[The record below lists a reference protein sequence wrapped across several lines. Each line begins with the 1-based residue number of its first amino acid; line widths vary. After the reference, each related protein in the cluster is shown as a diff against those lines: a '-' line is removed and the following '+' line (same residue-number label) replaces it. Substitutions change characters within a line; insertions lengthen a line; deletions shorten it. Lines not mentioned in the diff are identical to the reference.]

1 LRALIGP
8 AGFFTI
14 GAPFQH
20 KHNAMPL
27 KSARR
32 LICLMI
38 ALLFT
43 APALAVPGEGTRI
56 MISAPSDYAVDAGK
70 AVFARGG
77 NLIDVAVA
85 VGLTLA
91 VTNPSNASLGGGGF
105 ALLNMGQGVEVLDF
119 REAAPAATSP
129 DFYIKREKGASWNGG
144 SAVGVPGVAAGLW
157 AMHQKY
163 GKLDWAELFDTAIK
177 LARDGIEFS
186 GTESR
191 YSETQKDRFNPAG
204 FRHFYKSP
212 TQPYRPGEILKQPA
226 LAQALSLYREQGP
239 DGIYRGAVA
248 QDISA
253 SVQAAGGV
261 ITVDDMAAYK
271 VRWLQPLETEFNG
284 YRVYMMPPPSSGGAV
299 IKAAFELFGKV
310 GIQQQAP
317 LSVNEIHL
325 MAEVLNRAF
334 RGRALLGDPD
344 YHRNP
349 FDVILSQAY
358 LDEMARSIDISRAV
372 QLEPLVDKPVE
383 DSNQTTQFSILDA
396 EGNAI
401 SLTVTLNG
409 SYGSGVVSEKYGI
422 SLNNEMDDFT
432 TRPGEPNMF
441 GLVQGF
447 GNRVQPGKRPLSSMS
462 PTLVEKDGKIV
473 MTLGAAGGPRIIS
486 SVIQTIYRV
495 VVTGLDIDRA
505 VQFPRVHHQ
514 FLPNK
519 LYMDEFKFSP
529 ELVTGLQQRGHETVP
544 QRPSYLG
551 RVKAVRLNDRTYLEA
566 SFDNR
571 SEGAVG
577 GY

>member
-1 LRALIGP
+1 MSINQPVHAL
-8 AGFFTI
+8 FFL
-14 GAPFQH
+14 F
-20 KHNAMPL
+20 
-27 KSARR
+27 
-32 LICLMI
+32 
-38 ALLFT
+38 ALLFSSMFVT
-43 APALAVPGEGTRI
+43 SAQAVPGEGTKI
-56 MISAPSDYAVDAGK
+56 MISAPSEYAVDAGK
-70 AVFARGG
+70 AAYANGG

-85 VGLTLA
+85 VGLTLT

-105 ALLNMGQGVEVLDF
+105 ALLHMGQGVDVLDF

-129 DFYIKREKGASWNGG
+129 DFYVKHDKGASWNGG
-144 SAVGVPGVAAGLW
+144 TAVGVPGVAAGLW

-163 GKLDWAELFDTAIK
+163 GKLAWSDLFDTALR
-177 LARDGIEFS
+177 LAEGGIEFS
-186 GTESR
+186 GTQSR
-191 YSETQKDRFNPAG
+191 YSESQKDRLNPAG

-212 TQPYRPGEILKQPA
+212 QQPYLPGEVLKQPA
-226 LAQALSLYREQGP
+226 LAQALKLFRDQGA
-239 DGIYRGAVA
+239 DGFYRGDVA
-248 QDISA
+248 TDIA
-253 SVQAAGGV
+253 TTVQANGGV
-261 ITVDDMAAYK
+261 ITVADLANYQ
-271 VRWLQPLETEFNG
+271 VRWLKPLETRFKG
-284 YRVYMMPPPSSGGAV
+284 HRLFMMPPPSSGGAV
-299 IKAAFELFGKV
+299 IKTAFELFERV
-310 GIQQQAP
+310 DIERQAL
-317 LSVNEIHL
+317 LSIDELHL

-344 YHRNP
+344 FHNNP
-349 FDVILSQAY
+349 FDRILSQSY
-358 LDEMARSIDISRAV
+358 LDEMAQSIKIDKAV
-372 QLEPLVDKPVE
+372 QLTPLVDKPIAE
-383 DSNQTTQFSILDA
+383 STETTQFSILDA
-396 EGNAI
+396 QGNAI

-432 TRPGEPNMF
+432 TRPGEANAY
-441 GLVQGF
+441 GLQQGF

-462 PTLVEKDGKIV
+462 PTLVEKDGRIV

-495 VVTGLDIDRA
+495 LVSGLDIDRA

-529 ELVTGLQQRGHETVP
+529 EVVKGLQQRGHETVE
-544 QRPSYLG
+544 QRPSSLG
-551 RVKAVRLNDRTYLEA
+551 RIKAVRLNDKGYLEA

>member
-1 LRALIGP
+1 MPVKSLHRLVCLVL
-8 AGFFTI
+8 
-14 GAPFQH
+14 
-20 KHNAMPL
+20 AMF
-27 KSARR
+27 A
-32 LICLMI
+32 
-38 ALLFT
+38 T
-43 APALAVPGEGTRI
+43 AVQAVPGEGTRI

-70 AVFARGG
+70 AASAKGG

-105 ALLNMGQGVEVLDF
+105 ALVSMGQGVEVLDF
-119 REAAPAATSP
+119 REAAPGATSP
-129 DFYIKREKGASWNGG
+129 EFYLDLEKGASWNGG
-144 SAVGVPGVAAGLW
+144 TAIGVPGVAAGLW
-157 AMHQKY
+157 ALHQKY
-163 GKLDWAELFDTAIK
+163 GKLEWSTLFDTAMT
-177 LARDGIEFS
+177 LAVDGIEFS

-191 YSETQKDRFNPAG
+191 YSETQKDRLNPAG
-204 FRHFYKSP
+204 LKHFFRTPEQH
-212 TQPYRPGEILKQPA
+212 YRPGETLKQPA
-226 LAQALSLYREQGP
+226 LAQALQLFRDQGAA
-239 DGIYRGAVA
+239 GFYKGEVA
-248 QDISA
+248 RDIA
-253 SVQAAGGV
+253 TTVQANGGV
-261 ITVDDMAAYK
+261 ITAEDLAAYQ
-271 VRWLQPLETEFNG
+271 VRWLQPLQAEFNG
-284 YRVYMMPPPSSGGAV
+284 HKLYMMPPPSSGGAV
-299 IKAAFELFGKV
+299 IKAAFELFERV
-310 GIQQQAP
+310 DIQQQAP
-317 LSVNEIHL
+317 LSVDELHL

-344 YHRNP
+344 FHDNP
-349 FDVILSQAY
+349 FDTILADAY
-358 LDEMARSIDISRAV
+358 LDEMAQSIDKARAV
-372 QLEPLVDKPVE
+372 QLQPLVDKALD
-383 DSNQTTQFSILDA
+383 DSNETTQYSILDA

-409 SYGSGVVSEKYGI
+409 SYGSGVVSEKFGI

-441 GLVQGF
+441 GLVQGY

-462 PTLVEKDGKIV
+462 PTLVEKDGRII

-495 VVTGLDIDRA
+495 LVTGLDIDRA

-519 LYMDEFKFSP
+519 LYLDEYKFSP
-529 ELVTGLQQRGHETVP
+529 EVVTELQQRGHNTVE

-551 RVKAVRLNDRTYLEA
+551 RIKAVRLNDKNYLEA

>member
-1 LRALIGP
+1 ML
-8 AGFFTI
+8 
-14 GAPFQH
+14 
-20 KHNAMPL
+20 L
-27 KSARR
+27 KSTRR
-32 LICLMI
+32 LFCF
-38 ALLFT
+38 LFAVLFA
-43 APALAVPGEGTRI
+43 APALAVPSEGTRI

-70 AVFARGG
+70 AIWTKGG

-105 ALLNMGQGVEVLDF
+105 ALVSMGEGVEVLDF
-119 REAAPAATSP
+119 REMAPAATSA
-129 DFYIKREKGASWNGG
+129 DFYLKLEKGASWNGG
-144 SAVGVPGVAAGLW
+144 TAVGVPGVAAGLW
-157 AMHQKY
+157 ALHQKY
-163 GKLDWAELFDTAIK
+163 GKLKWADLFDSATN
-177 LARDGIEFS
+177 LALNGIEFS
-186 GTESR
+186 GTESA
-191 YSETQKDRFNPAG
+191 YSATQKDRLNPAG
-204 FRHFYKSP
+204 FKHFFKSP
-212 TQPYRPGEILKQPA
+212 QQHYRPGEILKQPA
-226 LAQALSLYREQGP
+226 LAQALNLYREQGP
-239 DGIYRGAVA
+239 DGIYKGAVA
-248 QDISA
+248 EDISA
-253 SVQAAGGV
+253 TVQAAGGV
-261 ITVDDMAAYK
+261 ITLADMAAYK

-284 YRVYMMPPPSSGGAV
+284 HKIYMMPPPSSGGAV
-299 IKAAFELFGKV
+299 MKAAFELFGKID
-310 GIQQQAP
+310 IQQQAP
-317 LSVNEIHL
+317 LSINEIHL

-344 YHRNP
+344 YHKNP
-349 FDVILSQAY
+349 FDLILSEKY
-358 LDEMARSIDISRAV
+358 LDEMAQSINISRAV
-372 QLEPLVDKPVE
+372 QLQPLVDKSAD
-383 DSNQTTQFSILDA
+383 DSNETTQFSILDA

-409 SYGSGVVSEKYGI
+409 SYGSGVVSEIFGI

-495 VVTGLDIDRA
+495 LVTRLDIDRA

-529 ELVTGLQQRGHETVP
+529 EVVAGLQQRGHETVE

-551 RVKAVRLNDRTYLEA
+551 RIKAVRLNDKKYLEA
-566 SFDNR
+566 TFDNR

>member
-1 LRALIGP
+1 MLLISIP
-8 AGFFTI
+8 RSLAIAAVLTF
-14 GAPFQH
+14 
-20 KHNAMPL
+20 
-27 KSARR
+27 SA
-32 LICLMI
+32 
-38 ALLFT
+38 A
-43 APALAVPGEGTRI
+43 AQAVPAEGTKI

-70 AVFARGG
+70 AAYAQGG

-105 ALLNMGQGVEVLDF
+105 ALMSMGDGVEVLDF
-119 REAAPAATSP
+119 REQAPAATSP
-129 DFYIKREKGASWNGG
+129 EFYLHRDKGASWNGG
-144 SAVGVPGVAAGLW
+144 AAVGVPGVAAGLW
-157 AMHQKY
+157 AMHQRY
-163 GKLDWAELFDTAIK
+163 GRLPWSDLFATAMR
-177 LARDGIEFS
+177 LATEGIEFS

-191 YSETQKDRFNPAG
+191 YSETQKERLNPAG
-204 FRHFYKSP
+204 LRHFYKTP
-212 TQPYRPGEILKQPA
+212 QRHYRPGEIFKQPA
-226 LAQALSLYREQGP
+226 LAQALMLYRDQGP
-239 DGIYRGAVA
+239 DGFYRGAVA
-248 QDISA
+248 RDIA
-253 SVQAAGGV
+253 ATVQANGGV
-261 ITVDDMAAYK
+261 ITEADLANYQ
-271 VRWLQPLETEFNG
+271 VRWLEPLQTEFKG
-284 YRVYMMPPPSSGGAV
+284 YELYMMPPPSSGGVV
-299 IKAAFELFGKV
+299 IQSAFEIFERI
-310 GIQQQAP
+310 GIEQQAP
-317 LSVNEIHL
+317 LGIDELHL
-325 MAEVLNRAF
+325 LAEGLNRAF

-344 YHRNP
+344 FHDNP
-349 FDVILSQAY
+349 FERILAPAY
-358 LDEMARSIDISRAV
+358 LDEMAQSIDSAKAV
-372 QLEPLVDKPVE
+372 QLTPLVDKPLD
-383 DSNQTTQFSILDA
+383 DSNETTQFSILDA
-396 EGNAI
+396 DGNAI

-409 SYGSGVVSEKYGI
+409 SYGSGVVTEKYGI

-462 PTLVEKDGKIV
+462 PTLVAKNGRIV

-495 VVTGLDIDRA
+495 LVTGLDLDRA

-529 ELVTGLQQRGHETVP
+529 EVIAGLQRRGHETLE

-551 RVKAVRLNDRTYLEA
+551 RIKAVRLNDRNYLEA
-566 SFDNR
+566 AYDNR

>member
-1 LRALIGP
+1 MFVKLPRY
-8 AGFFTI
+8 
-14 GAPFQH
+14 
-20 KHNAMPL
+20 
-27 KSARR
+27 
-32 LICLMI
+32 
-38 ALLFT
+38 LLFL
-43 APALAVPGEGTRI
+43 ALAFIFTGVHAVPGEGTRI
-56 MISAPSDYAVDAGK
+56 MISAPSNYAVDAGK
-70 AVFARGG
+70 MASAQGG

-105 ALLNMGQGVEVLDF
+105 ALISMGESVEVLDF

-129 DFYIKREKGASWNGG
+129 EFYLGLEKGASWNGG
-144 SAVGVPGVAAGLW
+144 TAVGVPGVAAGLW
-157 AMHQKY
+157 AMHQKH
-163 GKLDWAELFDTAIK
+163 GQLEWSSLFDTAMT
-177 LARDGIEFS
+177 LALDGIEFS

-191 YSETQKDRFNPAG
+191 YTESQKDRLNPAG
-204 FRHFYKSP
+204 LGHFFKTP
-212 TQPYRPGEILKQPA
+212 QQHYRPGETLKQPS
-226 LAQALSLYREQGP
+226 LAQALKLLRDKGA
-239 DGIYRGAVA
+239 DGFYRGEVA
-248 QDISA
+248 EDIA
-253 SVQAAGGV
+253 ATVQANGGV
-261 ITVDDMAAYK
+261 ITVGDLAAYR
-271 VRWLQPLETEFNG
+271 VRWLQPLQAEFNG
-284 YRVYMMPPPSSGGAV
+284 HRLYMMPPPSSGGAV
-299 IKAAFELFGKV
+299 IKTAFELFDRTD
-310 GIQQQAP
+310 IQQQEP
-317 LSVNEIHL
+317 LSVDELHL

-344 YHRNP
+344 FHDNP
-349 FDVILSQAY
+349 FDTILVDSY
-358 LDEMARSIDISRAV
+358 FDEMAKSIDKSHAL
-372 QLEPLVDKPVE
+372 QLQPLDDRTLD
-383 DSNQTTQFSILDA
+383 DSNETTQFSILDS

-409 SYGSGVVSEKYGI
+409 SYGSGVVSEKFGI

-432 TRPGEPNMF
+432 TRPGEANMF
-441 GLVQGF
+441 GLVQGY

-462 PTLVEKDGKIV
+462 PTLVEKDGRIV

-495 VVTGLDIDRA
+495 LVTGLDIDRA

-529 ELVTGLQQRGHETVP
+529 EVLAELQQRGHETVQ

-551 RVKAVRLNDRTYLEA
+551 RIKAVRLNDRNYLEA

>member
-1 LRALIGP
+1 M
-8 AGFFTI
+8 F
-14 GAPFQH
+14 
-20 KHNAMPL
+20 L
-27 KSARR
+27 KSTLRSFY
-32 LICLMI
+32 
-38 ALLFT
+38 LLFAVLFA
-43 APALAVPGEGTRI
+43 APALAVPSEGTRI
-56 MISAPSDYAVDAGK
+56 MISAPSNYAVDAGK
-70 AVFARGG
+70 AIWSKGG

-105 ALLNMGQGVEVLDF
+105 ALVSMGQGVEVLDF

-129 DFYIKREKGASWNGG
+129 DFYVNLEKGASWNGG
-144 SAVGVPGVAAGLW
+144 TAVGVPGVAAGLW
-157 AMHQKY
+157 ALHQKY
-163 GKLDWAELFDTAIK
+163 GRLEWAALFDSATK
-177 LARDGIEFS
+177 LALDGIEFS
-186 GTESR
+186 GTESA
-191 YSETQKDRFNPAG
+191 YSATQKDRLNPAG
-204 FRHFYKSP
+204 FKHFFKSP
-212 TQPYRPGEILKQPA
+212 QQHYRPGEILKQPA
-226 LAQALSLYREQGP
+226 LARALNLYREQGP
-239 DGIYRGAVA
+239 DGFYKGAVA
-248 QDISA
+248 EDISA
-253 SVQAAGGV
+253 TVQTAGGV
-261 ITVDDMAAYK
+261 ITLADMAAYK
-271 VRWLQPLETEFNG
+271 VRWLQPLKAEFNG
-284 YRVYMMPPPSSGGAV
+284 HKVYMMPPPSSGGAV
-299 IKAAFELFGKV
+299 IKAAFELFDRV
-310 GIQQQAP
+310 DIQQQAP
-317 LSVNEIHL
+317 LSINEIHL

-334 RGRALLGDPD
+334 RGRGLLGDPD
-344 YHRNP
+344 YHKNP
-349 FDVILSQAY
+349 FDKILSAEY
-358 LDEMARSIDISRAV
+358 LDEMAKTINISRAV
-372 QLEPLVDKPVE
+372 QLKPLLDKPVD
-383 DSNQTTQFSILDA
+383 DSNETTQFSILDA

-409 SYGSGVVSEKYGI
+409 SYGSGVVSEKFGI

-495 VVTGLDIDRA
+495 LVTGLDIDRA
-505 VQFPRVHHQ
+505 VQFPRVHNQ

-529 ELVTGLQQRGHETVP
+529 EIVTGLQQRGHETVA

-551 RVKAVRLNDRTYLEA
+551 RVKAVRLNEKNYLEA
-566 SFDNR
+566 TFDNR

>member
-1 LRALIGP
+1 MSIKLPVRLLSL
-8 AGFFTI
+8 
-14 GAPFQH
+14 PF
-20 KHNAMPL
+20 A
-27 KSARR
+27 
-32 LICLMI
+32 LICLLM
-38 ALLFT
+38 FGT
-43 APALAVPGEGTRI
+43 SVQAVPSEGTKI

-70 AVFARGG
+70 AAYAKGG

-85 VGLTLA
+85 VGLALT

-105 ALLNMGQGVEVLDF
+105 ALLSMGQGVDVLDF
-119 REAAPAATSP
+119 REAAPAATSA
-129 DFYIKREKGASWNGG
+129 DFYVDRDEGASWNGG
-144 SAVGVPGVAAGLW
+144 TAVGVPGVAAGLW

-163 GKLDWAELFDTAIK
+163 GKLEWSTLFETALRLAE
-177 LARDGIEFS
+177 DGIEVS
-186 GTESR
+186 GTGSR
-191 YSETQKDRFNPAG
+191 YAESQKDRLNPAG

-212 TQPYRPGEILKQPA
+212 KQHYLPGDTLRQPA
-226 LAQALSLYREQGP
+226 LARALVLYRDQGP
-239 DGIYRGAVA
+239 DGFYRGAVA
-248 QDISA
+248 KDIA
-253 SVQAAGGV
+253 ATVQANGGV
-261 ITVDDMAAYK
+261 ITEADLANYQ
-271 VRWLQPLETEFNG
+271 VRWLKPLETSFKDHKL
-284 YRVYMMPPPSSGGAV
+284 YMMPPPSSGGAV
-299 IKAAFELFGKV
+299 IKAAFELFERV
-310 GIQQQAP
+310 DIERQALLGIDE
-317 LSVNEIHL
+317 LHL

-344 YHRNP
+344 FHSNP
-349 FDVILSQAY
+349 FELILSQPY
-358 LDEMARSIDISRAV
+358 LDEMAQSININKAV
-372 QLEPLVDKPVE
+372 QLAPLVDKSMAE
-383 DSNQTTQFSILDA
+383 STETTQFSILDA
-396 EGNAI
+396 DGNAI

-409 SYGSGVVSEKYGI
+409 SYGSGVVSEEFGI

-462 PTLVEKDGKIV
+462 PTLVEKDGHIV

-495 VVTGLDIDRA
+495 LVSGLDIDRA
-505 VQFPRVHHQ
+505 VQLPRLHHQ

-529 ELVTGLQQRGHETVP
+529 EVVKGLQQRGHETVQ

-551 RVKAVRLNDRTYLEA
+551 RIKAVRLNDKGYLEA

>member
-1 LRALIGP
+1 ML
-8 AGFFTI
+8 
-14 GAPFQH
+14 
-20 KHNAMPL
+20 L
-27 KSARR
+27 KSIRR
-32 LICLMI
+32 FFL
-38 ALLFT
+38 LLFAVLFA
-43 APALAVPGEGTRI
+43 APALAVPSEGTRI

-70 AVFARGG
+70 AIWVKGG

-105 ALLNMGQGVEVLDF
+105 ALVSMGQGVEVLDF
-119 REAAPAATSP
+119 REAAPAATSA
-129 DFYIKREKGASWNGG
+129 DFYLKLEKGASWNGG
-144 SAVGVPGVAAGLW
+144 TAIGVPGVAAGLW
-157 AMHQKY
+157 ALHQKY
-163 GKLDWAELFDTAIK
+163 GTLKWADLFDSATK
-177 LARDGIEFS
+177 LAQHGIEFS
-186 GTESR
+186 GTESA
-191 YSETQKDRFNPAG
+191 YSATQKDRLNPAG
-204 FRHFYKSP
+204 FKHFFKSP
-212 TQPYRPGEILKQPA
+212 QQHYRPGEILKQPA
-226 LAQALSLYREQGP
+226 LARALDLYRKLGP
-239 DGIYRGAVA
+239 EGFYKGTVA
-248 QDISA
+248 EDISA
-253 SVQAAGGV
+253 TVQAAGGV
-261 ITVDDMAAYK
+261 ITLADMAAYK
-271 VRWLQPLETEFNG
+271 VRWLQPLEAEFHG
-284 YRVYMMPPPSSGGAV
+284 HKVYMMPPPSSGGAV
-299 IKAAFELFGKV
+299 IKAAFELFGRV
-310 GIQQQAP
+310 DIQQQAP
-317 LSVNEIHL
+317 LSINEIHL

-344 YHRNP
+344 YHKNP
-349 FDVILSQAY
+349 LDKILSSAY
-358 LDEMARSIDISRAV
+358 LDEMAQTINISRAV
-372 QLEPLVDKPVE
+372 QLQPLVDKPVD
-383 DSNQTTQFSILDA
+383 DSNETTQFSILDA

-409 SYGSGVVSEKYGI
+409 SYGSGVVSEKFGI

-486 SVIQTIYRV
+486 CVIQTIYRV
-495 VVTGLDIDRA
+495 LVTGLDIDRA

-529 ELVTGLQQRGHETVP
+529 EVVTGLQQRGHEIVA
-544 QRPSYLG
+544 QRPSYMG
-551 RVKAVRLNDRTYLEA
+551 RIKAVRLNHQKFLEA
-566 SFDNR
+566 TFDNR

>member
-1 LRALIGP
+1 MSIKKPVRSL
-8 AGFFTI
+8 
-14 GAPFQH
+14 PFH
-20 KHNAMPL
+20 FA
-27 KSARR
+27 
-32 LICLMI
+32 LICLLM
-38 ALLFT
+38 FG
-43 APALAVPGEGTRI
+43 PSVQAVPSEGTKI
-56 MISAPSDYAVDAGK
+56 MISAPSEYAVDAGK
-70 AVFARGG
+70 ATYAKGG

-85 VGLTLA
+85 VGLALT

-105 ALLNMGQGVEVLDF
+105 ALLSMGKGVDVLDF
-119 REAAPAATSP
+119 REAAPAATSA
-129 DFYIKREKGASWNGG
+129 DFYVNRDKGASWNGG
-144 SAVGVPGVAAGLW
+144 TAVGVPGVAAGLW

-163 GKLDWAELFDTAIK
+163 GKLEWSTLFETALRLAE
-177 LARDGIEFS
+177 DGIEFS
-186 GTESR
+186 GIESR
-191 YSETQKDRFNPAG
+191 YAESQKDRLNPAG
-204 FRHFYKSP
+204 FRHFYKSSK
-212 TQPYRPGEILKQPA
+212 QHYLPGETLRQPA
-226 LAQALSLYREQGP
+226 LARALQLYRDQGP
-239 DGIYRGAVA
+239 DGFYRGAVA
-248 QDISA
+248 KDIA
-253 SVQAAGGV
+253 ATVQANGGV
-261 ITVDDMAAYK
+261 ITEADLANYR
-271 VRWLQPLETEFNG
+271 VRWLQPLETSFKDHKL
-284 YRVYMMPPPSSGGAV
+284 YMMPPPSSGGAV
-299 IKAAFELFGKV
+299 IKSAFELFERIDIERQALL
-310 GIQQQAP
+310 GIDE
-317 LSVNEIHL
+317 LHL

-344 YHRNP
+344 FHDNP
-349 FDVILSQAY
+349 FDQILSKPY
-358 LDEMARSIDISRAV
+358 LDEMAQSININKAV
-372 QLEPLVDKPVE
+372 QLAPLVDKPMTE
-383 DSNQTTQFSILDA
+383 STETTQFSILDA

-409 SYGSGVVSEKYGI
+409 TFGSGVVSEKYGI

-432 TRPGEPNMF
+432 TRPGEANGY

-462 PTLVEKDGKIV
+462 PTLVEKDGRIV

-495 VVTGLDIDRA
+495 LVSGLDIDRA

-529 ELVTGLQQRGHETVP
+529 EVVKGLQQRGHETVQ

-551 RVKAVRLNDRTYLEA
+551 RIKAVRLNDKGYLEA

>member
-1 LRALIGP
+1 MSIKQPVRALS
-8 AGFFTI
+8 F
-14 GAPFQH
+14 
-20 KHNAMPL
+20 L
-27 KSARR
+27 V
-32 LICLMI
+32 
-38 ALLFT
+38 ALLLSSMFAT
-43 APALAVPGEGTRI
+43 GAQAVPGEGTKI

-70 AVFARGG
+70 AAYANGG

-105 ALLNMGQGVEVLDF
+105 ALLSMGQGVDVLDF
-119 REAAPAATSP
+119 RETAPGATSP
-129 DFYIKREKGASWNGG
+129 DFYVKRDKGASWNGG
-144 SAVGVPGVAAGLW
+144 TAVGVPGVAAGLW

-163 GKLDWAELFDTAIK
+163 GKLKWSELFDTALR
-177 LARDGIEFS
+177 LAEDGIEIS

-191 YSETQKDRFNPAG
+191 YSEGQKDRLNPAG
-204 FRHFYKSP
+204 IRHFFKSP
-212 TQPYRPGEILKQPA
+212 QQPYLPGEVLRQPA
-226 LAQALSLYREQGP
+226 LANALKLFRDQGP
-239 DGIYRGAVA
+239 DGFYRGDVA
-248 QDISA
+248 TDIA
-253 SVQAAGGV
+253 TTVQANGGV
-261 ITVDDMAAYK
+261 VTVADLANYQ
-271 VRWLQPLETEFNG
+271 VRWLKPLETRFKG
-284 YRVYMMPPPSSGGAV
+284 HKLYMMPPPSSGGAV
-299 IKAAFELFGKV
+299 IKAAFELFERV
-310 GIQQQAP
+310 DIERQALLGIDE
-317 LSVNEIHL
+317 LHL

-344 YHRNP
+344 FHSNP
-349 FDVILSQAY
+349 LDRILSQSY
-358 LDEMARSIDISRAV
+358 LDEMAQSIKIEKAV
-372 QLEPLVDKPVE
+372 QLTPLVDKPITE
-383 DSNQTTQFSILDA
+383 STETTQFSILDA
-396 EGNAI
+396 QGNAI

-409 SYGSGVVSEKYGI
+409 SYGSGVVSERYGI

-432 TRPGEPNMF
+432 TRPGEANAY
-441 GLVQGF
+441 GLLQGF

-462 PTLVEKDGKIV
+462 PTLVEKDDRII
-473 MTLGAAGGPRIIS
+473 MALGAAGGPRIIS

-495 VVTGLDIDRA
+495 LVSGLDIDRA

-529 ELVTGLQQRGHETVP
+529 EVVEGLQQRGHETVE

-551 RVKAVRLNDRTYLEA
+551 RIKAVRLNDKGYLEA